1 MELMQRNLT
10 ANLMGRDK
18 KKNHNWVQTQGKEQT
33 NDFRTT
39 EIKQAKEFSF
49 NMNYSKPKL
58 NWTKPNYAAI

>member
-1 MELMQRNLT
+1 
-10 ANLMGRDK
+10 MGRDK